1 MKKLIIAV
9 AALASL
15 TTMSSVPA
23 SAACSMWSGTQM
35 KCSTSVPKPF
45 DYSTSQ
51 RPSTL
56 PAPRCTMRVV
66 SINPTRTEWVCN

>member
-1 MKKLIIAV
+1 MKKMIIAV
-9 AALASL
+9 ALASL
-15 TTMSSVPA
+15 TAMSSAPA

-35 KCSTSVPKPF
+35 NCSTSVPSPF
-45 DYSTSQ
+45 DYSTSH